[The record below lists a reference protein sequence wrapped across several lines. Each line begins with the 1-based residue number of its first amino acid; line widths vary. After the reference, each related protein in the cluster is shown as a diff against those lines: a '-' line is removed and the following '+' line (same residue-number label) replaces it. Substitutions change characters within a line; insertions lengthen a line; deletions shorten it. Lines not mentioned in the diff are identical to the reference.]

1 MLFCRATTTS
11 TAATAAAARIDR
23 TMVSRRLRVG
33 FMGMAVGCRRSGGG
47 WCGSGVAFL
56 TRTLAGQAG
65 PEFTEQAPT
74 AQTRRDRVGDQHDE
88 EHCIRRPHVRRIA
101 THREETVQRVH
112 RSA

>member
-33 FMGMAVGCRRSGGG
+33 FMGMAVGRRESGGG
-47 WCGSGVAFL
+47 WCGRGRCGRGVAFMAYA
-56 TRTLAGQAG
+56 LAGQAG
-65 PEFTEQAPT
+65 PEFTEQPSA
-74 AQTRRDRVGDQHDE
+74 AQARRDRVGDQHDE

-101 THREETVQRVH
+101 
-112 RSA
+112 